1 MATPSIMPGGTSHDF
16 LAGGPSS
23 LDDINY
29 ANGLSPDYLDDVY
42 NEPKNVYTTSHL
54 QRKFTSSDAYKKAK
68 ALFESGPQPDV
79 WLAKLEQL
87 VSSLSMP
94 DPNLFSVIGDAF
106 ANTFSNRFTEILNNA
121 FVSLNNLINEWFAW
135 FNKLP
140 QEQRQQFEQAGLNV
154 ALDGGSMLTGSET
167 SPQGIASSPDFQG
180 QQNQAFDNAVN
191 FVTSTA
197 GGLLNLVGLVN
208 QVFSLRQQKRSLDI
222 TENSTLSS
230 VNLQRLALGLT
241 PLSSL
246 PDVKSSKV
254 QDADVMSAFGIKSSN
269 EAEAGS
275 KKSRIA
281 LETDVNPLYN
291 AVHDATFL
299 GIGPYNEIMAELGNI
314 QLGQKIYQ
322 TIYDKEKLAF
332 DSKQLDIQT
341 QIQGEFGVDLAVG
354 EAQTAL
360 AEQSAKMT
368 EFRTSSKLKEFGE
381 QLYDYKKAIL
391 SDWIE
396 KANSDS
402 NDAFIYSSMLMKSG
416 LQMSD
421 FMGPADVWL
430 NYFERGSGILDD
442 ILGVFSPAK
451 WLRPKKIFNK
461 SSTYS
466 KTIINK

>member
-1 MATPSIMPGGTSHDF
+1 MTTSPIIPGGTTHDF
-16 LAGGPSS
+16 ISGGPST

-29 ANGLSPDYLDDVY
+29 ANGLSPEFLNDVN

-54 QRKFTSSDAYKKAK
+54 QRQFTSSKAYNQAK
-68 ALFESGPQPDV
+68 ALFESGPYSDV

-87 VSSLSMP
+87 VQSLRMP
-94 DPNLFSVIGDAF
+94 DPNTMSVIADAF
-106 ANTFSNRFTEILNNA
+106 ANTFSNRFTEMLNNA
-121 FVSLNNLINEWFAW
+121 FVSLNNLINEWFQW
-135 FNKLP
+135 FNSLP
-140 QEQRQQFEQAGLNV
+140 QEQRTQFEQAGLNI
-154 ALDGGSMLTGSET
+154 ALDGGSMLSGSQT
-167 SPQGIASSPDFQG
+167 SPQGITSSPDFQG

-246 PDVKSSKV
+246 PDALSSKV
-254 QDADVMSAFGIKSSN
+254 QDADVMSSFGIKSSN

-299 GIGPYNEIMAELGNI
+299 GIGPYNEVMAELGNI
-314 QLGQKIYQ
+314 KLGQLIYQ
-322 TIYDKEKLAF
+322 QLYDKEKLAY
-332 DSKQLDIQT
+332 DTKQLDIQS

-360 AEQSAKMT
+360 AEQAAKKV
-368 EFRTSSKLKEFGE
+368 EFRTSSKLNEFGE
-381 QLYDYKKAIL
+381 QLFEYKKSVL

-402 NDAFIYSSMLMKSG
+402 ADAFIYSSMLMKSG

-421 FMGPADVWL
+421 FMGPADAWL
-430 NYFERGSGILDD
+430 NYAERGSGILDD

-451 WLRPKKIFNK
+451 WLRPKKIFKNYN
-461 SSTYS
+461 TET
-466 KTIINK
+466 KTTIYK